1 MGCEK
6 FTIKAIFFRPIE
18 QEFFPLLWE
27 YSMPIFLLSFS
38 YNYAVHFSSQTNS
51 KQRVVVAMSGG
62 VDSSVA
68 AALLV
73 EQGFDVVGIMLR
85 LWSEPGL
92 EAFNRCC
99 TPEAMSLARRVAAH
113 LDIPFY
119 VYDVRETFHQHIVQ
133 FFMDGYAQGDT
144 PNPCMMCNR
153 HIRFGAL
160 LQHAQ
165 SLDAEYLATGHY
177 ARLNRTSNGKIQLL
191 RAVDHNKDQSYV
203 LSILNQPQLTHALFP
218 VGEYTKPEIRA
229 LAARF
234 GLPTASRPDSQ
245 DLCFLAG
252 GDYREFLHRHMP
264 EIEVAGPI
272 FNTRGQKLG
281 EHAGL
286 AGYTI
291 GQRKGLGI
299 AAPQPL
305 YVLEKVT
312 AQNALIVGTQDELGV
327 DELWTAQ
334 VNWVSGETPAES
346 FRGEIKIRY
355 TARESWGTITPQKGG
370 GAHVRFDTPMRDITP
385 GQAAV
390 FFDGEIVLGNGMI
403 VRHPSFTVHN

>member
-1 MGCEK
+1 
-6 FTIKAIFFRPIE
+6 
-18 QEFFPLLWE
+18 
-27 YSMPIFLLSFS
+27 MPVFLSSFS
-38 YNYAVHFSSQTNS
+38 YNCAVYPSSLPDS

-68 AALLV
+68 AAILV
-73 EQGFDVVGIMLR
+73 EQGFEVVGIMLR

-92 EAFNRCC
+92 ETFNRCC

-119 VYDVRETFHQHIVQ
+119 VYDVRETFHEHIVQ
-133 FFMDGYAQGDT
+133 FFMDGYAQGNT

-165 SLDAEYLATGHY
+165 SLDAQYLATGHY
-177 ARLNRTSNGKIQLL
+177 ARLNRTSNGTIQLL

-203 LSILNQPQLTHALFP
+203 LSILNQQQLSHALFP

-229 LAARF
+229 LAERF

-264 EIEVAGPI
+264 ETEVAGPI

-281 EHAGL
+281 EHMGL
-286 AGYTI
+286 ASYTI

-305 YVLEKVT
+305 YVLEKDLSK
-312 AQNALIVGTQDELGV
+312 NALIVGSQDELGV
-327 DELWTAQ
+327 DELWTDK
-334 VNWVSGETPAES
+334 VNWVSGEVPAEP

-355 TARESWGTITPQKGG
+355 TAREAWGMITPHAEG
-370 GAHVRFDTPMRDITP
+370 GAYIRFDAPLRDITP

-390 FFDGEIVLGNGMI
+390 FFDHDVALGNGTI
-403 VRHPSFTVHN
+403 IRRPQRTIDNYQIQITC

>member
-1 MGCEK
+1 MNALNQLDTK
-6 FTIKAIFFRPIE
+6 P
-18 QEFFPLLWE
+18 
-27 YSMPIFLLSFS
+27 
-38 YNYAVHFSSQTNS
+38 
-51 KQRVVVAMSGG
+51 RVVVAMSGG

-73 EQGFDVVGIMLR
+73 EEGYDVIGIMLR

-119 VYDVRETFHQHIVQ
+119 VYDVRETFHEHIVQ
-133 FFMDGYAQGDT
+133 FFMDGYARGNT

-160 LQHAQ
+160 LQHAE
-165 SLDAEYLATGHY
+165 SLNADFLATGHY
-177 ARLNRTSNGKIQLL
+177 ARLSRTEDGAIQLL
-191 RAVDHNKDQSYV
+191 RALDRGKDQSYV
-203 LSILNQPQLTHALFP
+203 LSILNQKQLSRALFP
-218 VGEYTKPEIRA
+218 VGGYTKPEIRVIA
-229 LAARF
+229 ERF

-252 GDYREFLHRHMP
+252 GDYRDFLHRHMP
-264 EIEVAGPI
+264 DIEMPGVI
-272 FNTRGQKLG
+272 VNKQGQKLG
-281 EHAGL
+281 DHTGL

-305 YVLEKVT
+305 YVLEKDIPSNT
-312 AQNALIVGTQDELGV
+312 LIVGTQDELGA
-327 DELWTAQ
+327 DEFWTDE
-334 VNWVSGETPAES
+334 VNWVSGLSPS
-346 FRGEIKIRY
+346 HPFRAEIKIRY
-355 TARESWGTITPQKGG
+355 TAREVTGVVTPQMDGG
-370 GAHVRFDTPMRDITP
+370 VHVSLDYPVRDITP

-390 FFDGEIVLGNGMI
+390 FFNDDMVLGNGIIIRQPATMKVI
-403 VRHPSFTVHN
+403 

>member
-1 MGCEK
+1 MK
-6 FTIKAIFFRPIE
+6 FGLVKREILARFS
-18 QEFFPLLWE
+18 PLL
-27 YSMPIFLLSFS
+27 SVII
-38 YNYAVHFSSQTNS
+38 SSVDSNSTNP

-73 EQGFDVVGIMLR
+73 EQGYEVIGIMLR

-99 TPEAMSLARRVAAH
+99 TPEAMSLARRVAAQ

-119 VYDVRETFHQHIVQ
+119 VHDVRETFHEHIVQ
-133 FFMDGYAQGDT
+133 FFMDGYAQGIT

-165 SLDAEYLATGHY
+165 SLNAEYLATGHY
-177 ARLNRTSNGKIQLL
+177 ARLQRTPDGQVQLL
-191 RAVDHNKDQSYV
+191 RGVDRSKDQSYV
-203 LSILNQPQLTHALFP
+203 LSILNQSQLSHALFP
-218 VGEYTKPEIRA
+218 VGGYTKPEIRA
-229 LAARF
+229 LAERF

-252 GDYREFLHRHMP
+252 GDYRDFLHRHLP
-264 EIEVAGPI
+264 EIEVIGPI
-272 FNTRGQKLG
+272 LNTQGQKLG

-299 AAPQPL
+299 SAPQPL
-305 YVLEKVT
+305 YVLEKDV
-312 AQNALIVGTQDELGV
+312 ARNALIVGTLDELGANELWV
-327 DELWTAQ
+327 DE
-334 VNWVSGETPAES
+334 VNWVNGHAPNAP
-346 FRGEIKIRY
+346 FRSEIKIRY
-355 TARESWGTITPQKGG
+355 TAREMWGTVSPRAGG
-370 GAHVRFDTPMRDITP
+370 GAHIQFDTPLRDITP
-385 GQAAV
+385 GQVAV
-390 FFDGEIVLGNGMI
+390 FFDNEVVLGNGTI
-403 VRHPSFTVHN
+403 SLTHH

>member
-1 MGCEK
+1 M
-6 FTIKAIFFRPIE
+6 
-18 QEFFPLLWE
+18 
-27 YSMPIFLLSFS
+27 FLSAFS
-38 YNYAVHFSSQTNS
+38 YNSPVHPDRTKNS
-51 KQRVVVAMSGG
+51 HPRVVVAMSGG

-73 EQGFDVVGIMLR
+73 EQGYEVIGIMLR

-99 TPEAMSLARRVAAH
+99 TPEAMALARRVAAH

-119 VYDVRETFHQHIVQ
+119 VYDVREPFQTHIVQ
-133 FFMDGYAQGDT
+133 FFMDGYAQGIT

-165 SLDAEYLATGHY
+165 SLQADYLATGHY
-177 ARLNRTSNGKIQLL
+177 ARLKQTPDGKKQLL
-191 RAVDHNKDQSYV
+191 RAVDRTKDQSYV
-203 LSILNQPQLTHALFP
+203 LSILNQAQLSQALFP
-218 VGEYTKPEIRA
+218 VGEFTKPEIRA
-229 LAARF
+229 LAGRF

-252 GDYREFLHRHMP
+252 GDYRDFLHRHLP
-264 EIEVAGPI
+264 EIEVTGPI
-272 FNTRGQKLG
+272 VNTQGQKLG

-299 AAPQPL
+299 SAPRPL
-305 YVLEKVT
+305 YVLEKDVS
-312 AQNALIVGTQDELGV
+312 QNALVVGTLDELGRS
-327 DELWTAQ
+327 ELWTGV
-334 VNWVSGETPAES
+334 VNWVSGQSPTEPFRAEV
-346 FRGEIKIRY
+346 KIRY
-355 TARESWGTITPQKGG
+355 TAREVWGTITPQADGG
-370 GAHVRFDTPMRDITP
+370 VRAQLDTSLRDITP

-390 FFDGEIVLGNGMI
+390 FFDQDIVVGHGTI
-403 VRHPSFTVHN
+403 IRPPV

>member
-1 MGCEK
+1 M
-6 FTIKAIFFRPIE
+6 
-18 QEFFPLLWE
+18 
-27 YSMPIFLLSFS
+27 
-38 YNYAVHFSSQTNS
+38 
-51 KQRVVVAMSGG
+51 
-62 VDSSVA
+62 DSSVA

-73 EQGFDVVGIMLR
+73 EQGYEVIGIMLR

-99 TPEAMSLARRVAAH
+99 TPEAMGLARRVAAS

-119 VYDVRETFHQHIVQ
+119 VYDVRETFHQNIVQ
-133 FFMDGYAQGDT
+133 FFIDGYAQGVT

-165 SLDAEYLATGHY
+165 TLGADFLATGHY
-177 ARLNRTSNGKIQLL
+177 ARLRQADNGKSQLY
-191 RAVDHNKDQSYV
+191 RAVDHSKDQSYV
-203 LSILNQPQLTHALFP
+203 LSVLNQAQLAQAMFP
-218 VGEYTKPEIRA
+218 VGEFTKPEIRA
-229 LAARF
+229 VAERF

-252 GDYREFLHRHMP
+252 GDYRDFLHRHKP
-264 EIEVAGPI
+264 ELEVAGPI
-272 FNTRGQKLG
+272 LTTNGQELG
-281 EHAGL
+281 RHTGL

-305 YVLEKVT
+305 YVLHKDL
-312 AQNALIVGTQDELGV
+312 ARNALIVGTREELGT
-327 DELWTAQ
+327 DELWTAP
-334 VNWVSGETPAES
+334 VHWISGKAPEGPFRAEV
-346 FRGEIKIRY
+346 KIRY
-355 TARESWGTITPQKGG
+355 TAREVWGTVTPLDAG
-370 GAHVRFDTPMRDITP
+370 GAHVRFETPLRDITP

-390 FFDGEIVLGNGMI
+390 FFDQDQVLGNGI
-403 VRHPSFTVHN
+403 ILTSPAPTNLT

>member
-1 MGCEK
+1 
-6 FTIKAIFFRPIE
+6 
-18 QEFFPLLWE
+18 
-27 YSMPIFLLSFS
+27 
-38 YNYAVHFSSQTNS
+38 
-51 KQRVVVAMSGG
+51 MSGG

-73 EQGFDVVGIMLR
+73 EQGYEVIGIMLR

-99 TPEAMSLARRVAAH
+99 TPEAMGLARRVAAQ

-119 VYDVRETFHQHIVQ
+119 VQDVRETFHENIVQ
-133 FFMDGYAQGDT
+133 FFMDGYAQGMT

-160 LQHAQ
+160 LQHAR
-165 SLDAEYLATGHY
+165 SMDAAFLATGHY
-177 ARLNRTSNGKIQLL
+177 ARLRHTEEGKSQLL
-191 RAVDHNKDQSYV
+191 RAVDHAKDQSYV
-203 LSILNQPQLTHALFP
+203 LSILNQSQLAQALFP

-229 LAARF
+229 LAERF

-252 GDYREFLHRHMP
+252 GDYRDFLHRHRP
-264 EIEVAGPI
+264 DLEVTGPI
-272 FNTRGQKLG
+272 LDARGHKLG
-281 EHAGL
+281 DHNGL

-305 YVLEKVT
+305 FVLHKDL
-312 AQNALIVGTQDELGV
+312 ARNALIVGTQDELGS
-327 DELWTAQ
+327 DELWTAPVRW
-334 VNWVSGETPAES
+334 VNGETPGEP
-346 FRGEIKIRY
+346 FRASVKIRY
-355 TARESWGTITPQKGG
+355 TAREMPGLVTPLANG
-370 GAHVRFDTPMRDITP
+370 GAHVRFDAALRDITP

-390 FFDGEIVLGNGMI
+390 FFDQEVVLGNGMI
-403 VRHPSFTVHN
+403 LPSSPFPIPHS

>member
-1 MGCEK
+1 M
-6 FTIKAIFFRPIE
+6 
-18 QEFFPLLWE
+18 
-27 YSMPIFLLSFS
+27 
-38 YNYAVHFSSQTNS
+38 
-51 KQRVVVAMSGG
+51 
-62 VDSSVA
+62 DSSVA

-73 EQGFDVVGIMLR
+73 EQGYEVIGIMLR

-99 TPEAMSLARRVAAH
+99 TPEAMGLARRVAAQ

-119 VYDVRETFHQHIVQ
+119 VYDVRETFHQNIVQ
-133 FFMDGYAQGDT
+133 FFVDGYAQGNT

-160 LQHAQ
+160 LQYAQ
-165 SLDAEYLATGHY
+165 SLGADFLATGHY
-177 ARLNRTSNGKIQLL
+177 ARLQQTSSGKVQLL
-191 RAVDHNKDQSYV
+191 RGIDPGKDQSYV
-203 LSILNQPQLTHALFP
+203 LSVLNQTQLAHAMFP
-218 VGEYTKPEIRA
+218 VGGYTKPEIRA
-229 LAARF
+229 VAERF

-252 GDYREFLHRHMP
+252 GDYRDFLHRHKP

-272 FNTRGQKLG
+272 LNTHGQQLG
-281 EHAGL
+281 EHTGL

-305 YVLEKVT
+305 YVLQKDVR
-312 AQNALIVGTQDELGV
+312 QNALVVGTLDELGS
-327 DELWTAQ
+327 DELWTEA
-334 VNWVSGETPAES
+334 VNWVSGEPPEEP
-346 FRGEIKIRY
+346 FRAAIKIRY
-355 TARESWGTITPQKGG
+355 TAREVEGTVTPLATRGV
-370 GAHVRFDTPMRDITP
+370 HVRFDTPLRDITP

-390 FFDGEIVLGNGMI
+390 FFDEALVLGNGTI
-403 VRHPSFTVHN
+403 LGQVPPSELLDQP

>member
-1 MGCEK
+1 
-6 FTIKAIFFRPIE
+6 
-18 QEFFPLLWE
+18 
-27 YSMPIFLLSFS
+27 
-38 YNYAVHFSSQTNS
+38 
-51 KQRVVVAMSGG
+51 MSGG

-73 EQGFDVVGIMLR
+73 EQGYDVIGIMLR

-99 TPEAMSLARRVAAH
+99 TPEAMGLARRVAAH

-119 VYDVRETFHQHIVQ
+119 VHDVRETFYENIVQ
-133 FFMDGYAQGDT
+133 FFMDGYAQGIT

-165 SLDAEYLATGHY
+165 TLQADFLATGHY
-177 ARLNRTSNGKIQLL
+177 ARLHQAEDGKIQLH
-191 RAVDHNKDQSYV
+191 RAVDHSKDQSYV
-203 LSILNQPQLTHALFP
+203 LSVLNQTQLAQAMFP
-218 VGEYTKPEIRA
+218 VGKFTKPEIRA
-229 LAARF
+229 VAERF

-252 GDYREFLHRHMP
+252 GDYRDFLHRHRP
-264 EIEVAGPI
+264 ELEVAGPI
-272 FNTRGQKLG
+272 FTTEGQMLG
-281 EHAGL
+281 QHNGL

-305 YVLEKVT
+305 YVLHKDLVR
-312 AQNALIVGTQDELGV
+312 NALIVGTREELGT
-327 DELWTAQ
+327 DELWTAS
-334 VNWVSGETPAES
+334 VHWISGEAPEAPFRAEV
-346 FRGEIKIRY
+346 KIRY
-355 TARESWGTITPQKGG
+355 TAREVWGIVTPLATGS
-370 GAHVRFDTPMRDITP
+370 AHVRFETPLRDITP

-390 FFDGEIVLGNGMI
+390 FFVQDQVLGNGI
-403 VRHPSFTVHN
+403 ILPPPTPNFS